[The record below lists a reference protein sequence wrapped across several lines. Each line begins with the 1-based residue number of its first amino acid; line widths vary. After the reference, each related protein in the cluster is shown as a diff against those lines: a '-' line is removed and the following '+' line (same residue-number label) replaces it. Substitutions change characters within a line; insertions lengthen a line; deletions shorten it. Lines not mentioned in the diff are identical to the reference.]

1 MAKKK
6 STVPSGKAAQSIS
19 SANKARM
26 IEHCLLN
33 ISTNMEVLKANNNG
47 KLPYGAI
54 SRAVHDVEE
63 LVPWV
68 TTQKVK
74 YFLRKMRSSGGT
86 STSMDK
92 QPEEDVHEESQES
105 EISMLTME
113 GVENY
118 SYSRKNH
125 HHSSITTMIMSASSS
140 LPPASTT
147 TASTESSSTIS
158 ATTTLPYGGRPKG
171 TTAVA
176 SSIMAEKVKEC
187 ISNSAAEYMRVR
199 EEEKEKGGGES
210 RVKRNTLACII
221 LREKEALGIPPA
233 VNINFETVRTRAK
246 RKKSRNKHSSHL
258 TYA

>member
-1 MAKKK
+1 
-6 STVPSGKAAQSIS
+6 
-19 SANKARM
+19 
-26 IEHCLLN
+26 
-33 ISTNMEVLKANNNG
+33 MEVLKANNNG

-54 SRAVHDVEE
+54 SRAVHDVQE

-125 HHSSITTMIMSASSS
+125 HHSSITTMIMSTSSS
-140 LPPASTT
+140 LPPARQH
-147 TASTESSSTIS
+147 
-158 ATTTLPYGGRPKG
+158 YY
-171 TTAVA
+171 
-176 SSIMAEKVKEC
+176 C
-187 ISNSAAEYMRVR
+187 IN
-199 EEEKEKGGGES
+199 
-210 RVKRNTLACII
+210 
-221 LREKEALGIPPA
+221 
-233 VNINFETVRTRAK
+233 
-246 RKKSRNKHSSHL
+246 
-258 TYA
+258 

>member
-1 MAKKK
+1 
-6 STVPSGKAAQSIS
+6 
-19 SANKARM
+19 
-26 IEHCLLN
+26 
-33 ISTNMEVLKANNNG
+33 
-47 KLPYGAI
+47 
-54 SRAVHDVEE
+54 
-63 LVPWV
+63 
-68 TTQKVK
+68 
-74 YFLRKMRSSGGT
+74 
-86 STSMDK
+86 
-92 QPEEDVHEESQES
+92 
-105 EISMLTME
+105 
-113 GVENY
+113 
-118 SYSRKNH
+118 
-125 HHSSITTMIMSASSS
+125 MIMSTSSS
-140 LPPASTT
+140 LPPASTA

-158 ATTTLPYGGRPKG
+158 ATTTLPYYGGRPKG

-210 RVKRNTLACII
+210 RVKRNTLTCII

>member
-6 STVPSGKAAQSIS
+6 STVPSGKSAQSIS
-19 SANKARM
+19 STNKARM
-26 IEHCLLN
+26 LEHCLLN

-54 SRAVHDVEE
+54 SRAVHDVQE

-74 YFLRKMRSSGGT
+74 YFLGKMRSSGGT

-92 QPEEDVHEESQES
+92 QPEEDVPEESQES

-113 GVENY
+113 GVEKY

-125 HHSSITTMIMSASSS
+125 HHSSITTMILSASSS

-147 TASTESSSTIS
+147 TASTESTTIS
-158 ATTTLPYGGRPKG
+158 ATLQPCPM
-171 TTAVA
+171 V
-176 SSIMAEKVKEC
+176 V
-187 ISNSAAEYMRVR
+187 VQR
-199 EEEKEKGGGES
+199 EQ
-210 RVKRNTLACII
+210 LQ
-221 LREKEALGIPPA
+221 
-233 VNINFETVRTRAK
+233 
-246 RKKSRNKHSSHL
+246 
-258 TYA
+258 

>member
-1 MAKKK
+1 MAP
-6 STVPSGKAAQSIS
+6 VA
-19 SANKARM
+19 
-26 IEHCLLN
+26 
-33 ISTNMEVLKANNNG
+33 
-47 KLPYGAI
+47 
-54 SRAVHDVEE
+54 
-63 LVPWV
+63 
-68 TTQKVK
+68 
-74 YFLRKMRSSGGT
+74 
-86 STSMDK
+86 TSMDK
-92 QPEEDVHEESQES
+92 QPAEEDVHEESQES

-125 HHSSITTMIMSASSS
+125 HHSSITTMIMSTSSS

-246 RKKSRNKHSSHL
+246 RKNNQGTNTARISPMLEVEPYIVELIDQLGKMRPPITCREGATATCKFTSWEKSFARLRTNKKAVAERGWGPLNYNCLLNPEIQL
-258 TYA
+258 TKFGVVPLN

>member
-6 STVPSGKAAQSIS
+6 STVPSGKAARSIS
-19 SANKARM
+19 STNKARM

-54 SRAVHDVEE
+54 SRAVHDVQE

-125 HHSSITTMIMSASSS
+125 HHSSITTMIMSTSSS
-140 LPPASTT
+140 LPPARQH
-147 TASTESSSTIS
+147 
-158 ATTTLPYGGRPKG
+158 YY
-171 TTAVA
+171 
-176 SSIMAEKVKEC
+176 C
-187 ISNSAAEYMRVR
+187 IN
-199 EEEKEKGGGES
+199 
-210 RVKRNTLACII
+210 
-221 LREKEALGIPPA
+221 
-233 VNINFETVRTRAK
+233 
-246 RKKSRNKHSSHL
+246 
-258 TYA
+258 